1 MIFKTNEKILNQFFI
16 RGEIKIGSFSGNR
29 KIFGQFELK
38 ICFHRIPSFKLKVRY
53 IDLFYYDSEKI
64 RIIVFES
71 HKKP

>member
-1 MIFKTNEKILNQFFI
+1 MKNIKSILI

-53 IDLFYYDSEKI
+53 IDLFYYYDSEKI